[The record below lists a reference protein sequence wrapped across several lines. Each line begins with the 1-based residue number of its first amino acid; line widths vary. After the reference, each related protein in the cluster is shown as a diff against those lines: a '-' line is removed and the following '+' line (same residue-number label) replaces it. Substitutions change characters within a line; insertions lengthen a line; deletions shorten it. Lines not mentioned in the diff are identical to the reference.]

1 MLLEQIVHSDFV
13 TYKELILIVLAS
25 SGILTLIFTILSK
38 LFDRSSRVMIM
49 DEIRKIDEQYKKKVD
64 DIERD
69 VNKMRFNY
77 LDRFATTQSLINENK
92 EIAQTHHSETMQVLT
107 AIKKDIEYLQTKNRS

>member
-1 MLLEQIVHSDFV
+1 MLLEQIIQPEFV

-25 SGILTLIFTILSK
+25 SGILTLVFTIVSK
-38 LFDRSSRVMIM
+38 LFDKASRVIIM
-49 DEIRKIDEQYKKKVD
+49 DEIKSIDEQYKRKVD

-92 EIAQTHHSETMQVLT
+92 EIAQAHHSETMQVLT

>member
-1 MLLEQIVHSDFV
+1 MLLEQIMQPEFV

-49 DEIRKIDEQYKKKVD
+49 DEIKNIDEHYKAKVNE
-64 DIERD
+64 IEKD

-77 LDRFATTQSLINENK
+77 LDRFATTQTLINENK
-92 EIAQTHHSETMQVLT
+92 EIAQSHHSETMQVLT
-107 AIKKDIEYLQTKNRS
+107 AIKKDIEYLQQKK